1 MNKIIIIGAGPAG
14 LAAAA
19 AALAS
24 GAHIDIIDDN
34 HASGGQIWRGGADHQ
49 KDTRATAL
57 WQQLSQSAQVQ
68 FHFGAKVVHAT
79 KRDDTYQVVVEKQ
92 ASNQTQIF
100 SANKMILCTG
110 ARELLLP
117 FPGWTLNGV
126 TGAGGLQALA
136 KAAYPVAGKR
146 IVVAGSGPLLFA
158 VAASLIERG
167 AHVTHVIEQ
176 AKFGQLSRFALG
188 LIATPSKITQ
198 AYQLMRT
205 MHKTLETRYHANSY
219 VVSAHAST
227 TEDAIKET
235 TEETTNDT
243 IEENTLARV
252 RVSIQGEVQDIPC
265 DMLACGYG
273 LMPNIELAAA
283 LGCSIIEDKTYPK
296 VQVNEAQEASL
307 LGVYCAGEGTG
318 IGGVDLALAEGT
330 IAGLAASGQ
339 SISSTHK
346 AQRHKWRGFAQRLHQ
361 AFGLRPE
368 LKHLCQAD
376 TIVCRCEDVTYGQ
389 LEQHSDW
396 RDAKLHT
403 RCGMGACQG
412 RICGNANRFLFSWEK
427 DSGRLPTTSMKI
439 ASLMLACENDTK

>member
-24 GAHIDIIDDN
+24 GIHIDIIDDN

-49 KDTRATAL
+49 TDTRATAL

-79 KRDDTYQVVVEKQ
+79 KRDDTYQVIVEKQ
-92 ASNQTQIF
+92 GSDQTQIF
-100 SANKMILCTG
+100 SANKIILCTG

-117 FPGWTLNGV
+117 FPGWTLHGV

-205 MHKTLETRYHANSY
+205 MHKTLETHYHANSY

-227 TEDAIKET
+227 AENITKEASTDT
-235 TEETTNDT
+235 TKK
-243 IEENTLARV
+243 NTLASV
-252 RVSIQGEVQDIPC
+252 RVSIQGEIQDIPC

-273 LMPNIELAAA
+273 LVPNIELAAA
-283 LGCSIIEDKTYPK
+283 LGCAIIDDKTYPK
-296 VQVNEAQEASL
+296 VQVNDAQETSL
-307 LGVYCAGEGTG
+307 HGIYCAGEGTG

-330 IAGLAASGQ
+330 IAGLAASDQ
-339 SISSTHK
+339 SISSIHYS
-346 AQRHKWRGFAQRLHQ
+346 QRHKWRGFAQRLHQ

-368 LKHLCQAD
+368 LRHLCQAD

-427 DSGRLPTTSMKI
+427 DSGRLPMTSMKI
-439 ASLMLACENDTK
+439 ASLMLACENDAE

>member
-19 AALAS
+19 AAALAS

-34 HASGGQIWRGGADHQ
+34 PTSGGQIWRGGAAHQ

-57 WQQLSQSAQVQ
+57 WQQLSQSTQVQ

-79 KRDDTYQVVVEKQ
+79 KRDATYQVVIEKQ
-92 ASNQTQIF
+92 GNNQTQIF
-100 SANKMILCTG
+100 SANKIILCTG

-198 AYQLMRT
+198 AFQLMRT

-227 TEDAIKET
+227 SESATKEV
-235 TEETTNDT
+235 TNHT
-243 IEENTLARV
+243 NENTLARV

-273 LMPNIELAAA
+273 LVPNTELAAA
-283 LGCSIIEDKTYPK
+283 LSCSIIDDKTYPK
-296 VQVNEAQEASL
+296 VQVNEVQETSL
-307 LGVYCAGEGTG
+307 HGVYCAGEGTG

-339 SISSTHK
+339 SISSRHHS
-346 AQRHKWRGFAQRLHQ
+346 QRHKWRGFAQRLHQ

-368 LKHLCQAD
+368 LRHLCQAD

-427 DSGRLPTTSMKI
+427 DSGRLPMNSMRI
-439 ASLMLACENDTK
+439 ASLMLTCENDSK